1 LKNAKELV
9 KEFKKEYRKKAKEI
23 RQQKKNNDKKMFL
36 RKLPERIMV
45 KILWK

>member
-9 KEFKKEYRKKAKEI
+9 KEFKKEYRKKAKEV
-23 RQQKKNNDKKMFL
+23 RQQKKDNDKKVFL